1 MYTRQFLF
9 RPQVDE
15 SSEAESRYN
24 RLLARVGSAISIHP
38 ELVKLV
44 SYIILFSGDFTG
56 VKNRYR
62 VETIQVREVDIII
75 DLLFFLFPVSSK
87 RQIE

>member
-1 MYTRQFLF
+1 MNHRRDAAAVPSDAIEYIISPLDIYNA
-9 RPQVDE
+9 V
-15 SSEAESRYN
+15 SRYN

-56 VKNRYR
+56 VK
-62 VETIQVREVDIII
+62 
-75 DLLFFLFPVSSK
+75 
-87 RQIE
+87 